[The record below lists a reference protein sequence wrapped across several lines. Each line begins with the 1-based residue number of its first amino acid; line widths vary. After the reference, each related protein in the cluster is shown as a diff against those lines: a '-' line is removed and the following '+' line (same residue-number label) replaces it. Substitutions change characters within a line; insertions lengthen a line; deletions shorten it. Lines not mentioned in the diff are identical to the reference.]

1 MDQGTCDRIRHLY
14 FVERVAVRARAELLS
29 LSPRAVRGALVL
41 SGGIAAPRGPEPETS
56 ALAGEAPDA
65 RRAR

>member
-1 MDQGTCDRIRHLY
+1 MDQATCDQIRHLY
-14 FVERVAVRARAELLS
+14 FVERVTVRAIAEMMS

-41 SGGIAAPRGPEPETS
+41 SGGIAAPRGPEPEMS
-56 ALAGEAPDA
+56 ALASEALDA